1 MIKQFMDKG
10 QTCFTVQAYGHDRY
24 GKQVRR
30 RRVLKGVTKSAACK
44 LERELNFE
52 LQQLKQGFSFAG
64 LTYDEFLF
72 KEFYPYV
79 DEHFP
84 TEYDNLKA
92 TLNKWA
98 KPVQYLRLESVN
110 PTDIKEILD
119 SATEELAVSTVK
131 KIRSFLHRSFEFAVQ
146 GGLKSNPV
154 ASVKVDQKNCR
165 EKDPGV
171 LTKEEVNILLA
182 KAKILK
188 ATWAD
193 IWAFGIFTAMRSGEM
208 YALLRQDIDLDNK
221 LISVTKSFNKKI
233 GVKSTK
239 SGRNRRVPIAD
250 KLVPIIQK
258 YMLGPKDEPLLPRPY
273 EWKKGNQAKI
283 LREFCTGIGITPIK
297 FHDLRATAI
306 THLFIQG
313 ASIAEV
319 QAIVGHVDI
328 KTTQRYLR
336 LAGVDVAGVTN
347 KLDFTLPSE
356 RINNVVNLF

>member
-119 SATEELAVSTVK
+119 
-131 KIRSFLHRSFEFAVQ
+131 
-146 GGLKSNPV
+146 
-154 ASVKVDQKNCR
+154 
-165 EKDPGV
+165 
-171 LTKEEVNILLA
+171 
-182 KAKILK
+182 
-188 ATWAD
+188 
-193 IWAFGIFTAMRSGEM
+193 
-208 YALLRQDIDLDNK
+208 
-221 LISVTKSFNKKI
+221 
-233 GVKSTK
+233 
-239 SGRNRRVPIAD
+239 
-250 KLVPIIQK
+250 
-258 YMLGPKDEPLLPRPY
+258 
-273 EWKKGNQAKI
+273 GN
-283 LREFCTGIGITPIK
+283 
-297 FHDLRATAI
+297 
-306 THLFIQG
+306 
-313 ASIAEV
+313 
-319 QAIVGHVDI
+319 
-328 KTTQRYLR
+328 
-336 LAGVDVAGVTN
+336 
-347 KLDFTLPSE
+347 
-356 RINNVVNLF
+356 